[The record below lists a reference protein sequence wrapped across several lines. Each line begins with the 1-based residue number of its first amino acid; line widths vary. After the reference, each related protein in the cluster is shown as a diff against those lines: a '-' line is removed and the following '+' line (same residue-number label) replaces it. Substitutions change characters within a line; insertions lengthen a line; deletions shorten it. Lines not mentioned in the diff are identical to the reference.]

1 MNLQKAGNK
10 IGSRQ
15 NMELEEL
22 AEPDWLC
29 DDKFLLETPE
39 DPHWV
44 DAYEF

>member
-1 MNLQKAGNK
+1 MNLQKADNR

-29 DDKFLLETPE
+29 DADIPLETPE